1 MAPGFSFAEGAQPVV
16 SSERGGLQ
24 GEPNMAVQ

>member
-16 SSERGGLQ
+16 SSGRGGLQ

>member
-1 MAPGFSFAEGAQPVV
+1 MAPGFSFAEGAQPFV
-16 SSERGGLQ
+16 SFGRGGLQ

>member
-1 MAPGFSFAEGAQPVV
+1 MAPGFSFAEGTQPVV
-16 SSERGGLQ
+16 SSGCGGFQ